1 MGLPDAE
8 DHTLCH
14 IQKRFLHRGEIGL
27 PMSALGQS
35 RRLQQIAEMSGF
47 LPIAIIGPPTV
58 ADK

>member
-1 MGLPDAE
+1 MDELGHPSKLPLRLEAHPGHAGL
-8 DHTLCH
+8 
-14 IQKRFLHRGEIGL
+14 QR
-27 PMSALGQS
+27 SALGQS